1 MSDKNLIRELY
12 NLLREEISTDISNN
26 NKYSEINMRCNEIEE
41 LIRNTISKE
50 DYELF
55 ENFVDIYSEILDLQT
70 EEGFVKGFSLA
81 NKLRDDSER

>member
-1 MSDKNLIRELY
+1 
-12 NLLREEISTDISNN
+12 
-26 NKYSEINMRCNEIEE
+26 MRCNEIEE
-41 LIRNTISKE
+41 LIRNTIRKE

-55 ENFVDIYSEILDLQT
+55 ESFVDVYSEILDLQT